1 MKKDPEKHL
10 GFEIRILSNLIK
22 RHIDN
27 SAARAEVESVTGTN
41 MWVIIYLVH
50 HKDEEVFQ
58 KDLEQNFS
66 VRRSTM
72 SNILALMEKKE
83 LIIRES
89 VPQDARLKK
98 LVLTEKSL
106 QLYEMMEKDREETES
121 LITAG
126 LTADEIRTF
135 LSILNKMKKNF
146 EESDGPCER
155 SPHPK
160 HRKAKDK

>member
-1 MKKDPEKHL
+1 MKNQPERQI
-10 GFEIRILSNLIK
+10 GFELRILSNLIK

-27 SAARAEVESVTGTN
+27 SAARAEIESVTGTN

-50 HKDEEVFQ
+50 HRDEDIFQ
-58 KDLEQNFS
+58 RDIEQKFS

-72 SNILALMEKKE
+72 SNILALMEKKG

-98 LVLTEKSL
+98 LVLTEKAL
-106 QLYEMMEKDREETES
+106 VLHEMMEKDRRETEK

-126 LTADEIRTF
+126 LTDDEIEAF
-135 LSILNKMKKNF
+135 LATVAKMKKNF
-146 EESDGPCER
+146 EESDGPCEI
-155 SPHPK
+155 PHK
-160 HRKAKDK
+160 CRKGRGK